1 MNKKEEPDHNKGKD
15 DIQYLEIIKNQ
26 WNFLINKKIY

>member
-1 MNKKEEPDHNKGKD
+1 MNKKEEPDNNKEKD